1 MSNISEDTGRNNELR
16 RKMQELL
23 ALGIPEKDIKHPFEY
38 RDYQEEALQQLFFT
52 GYGFGMVEIP
62 TAGGKSFMIANFI
75 WNLWKNINRDAKVL
89 ILVPSTQLVF
99 QFYDDLVDYG
109 LDKSLLA
116 KFTGSLKK
124 KERLENN
131 VNTAKIVIAN
141 RQQVFTKK
149 SELPHFDVLFADEA
163 HTCNAESTS

>member
-23 ALGIPEKDIKHPFEY
+23 ASGVPEKDIKHPFEY

-52 GYGFGMVEIP
+52 GYGLGMVEIP

-89 ILVPSTQLVF
+89 ILVPST
-99 QFYDDLVDYG
+99 
-109 LDKSLLA
+109 
-116 KFTGSLKK
+116 
-124 KERLENN
+124 
-131 VNTAKIVIAN
+131 
-141 RQQVFTKK
+141 
-149 SELPHFDVLFADEA
+149 
-163 HTCNAESTS
+163 